1 MTNKMKELHKFT
13 NFLPVTPNKYADNL
27 ELAVEEFIKLS
38 KLDNKQVK
46 SFNINR
52 LEKLTLDISEKY
64 KVNLFTF
71 KKLL

>member
-1 MTNKMKELHKFT
+1 MKELHRFT
-13 NFLPVTPNKYADNL
+13 NFLPVTKNQYADNL

-38 KLDNKQVK
+38 KLDNQQVK
-46 SFNINR
+46 SFNTNR

-64 KVNLFTF
+64 KINLLTF